1 MARPDHWIEQDIA
14 RYAAAHSSSPDA
26 LVEELVQETRAKL
39 GPQSRMQISPEQ
51 SGFLALITRVTGA
64 CRAVE
69 VGTFTG
75 LSALSVARALP
86 DDGRLLC
93 CDVSEEWTSIAQG
106 YWAKAGVDH
115 KIELRIGPAL
125 DTLRALPLEESFDL
139 AFIDADKS
147 NYATYYAELLPR
159 VRTDGLIMIDNTLW
173 SGRVLD
179 DTADDADTLAIRAL
193 NDALVVDERV
203 EVVLLPISDGLTLVR
218 KR

>member
-14 RYAAAHSSSPDA
+14 HYAAAHSSPMDPLIEQ
-26 LVEELVQETRAKL
+26 LVGETQAKL
-39 GPQSRMQISPEQ
+39 GPRSRMQISPEQ
-51 SGFLALITRVTGA
+51 SGFLSLITRVIGA
-64 CRAVE
+64 RRAVE

-75 LSALSVARALP
+75 LSSLSVARALP
-86 DDGRLLC
+86 DDGKLLC
-93 CDVSEEWTSIAQG
+93 CDVSEEWTSIARR

-125 DTLRALPLEESFDL
+125 DTLRALPLDEALDL

-147 NYATYYAELLPR
+147 NYANYYDELLPR
-159 VRTDGLIMIDNTLW
+159 MRRDGLIVVDNTLW

-179 DTADDADTLAIRAL
+179 DTADDPDSVAIRAL
-193 NDALVVDERV
+193 NDALVVDGRV